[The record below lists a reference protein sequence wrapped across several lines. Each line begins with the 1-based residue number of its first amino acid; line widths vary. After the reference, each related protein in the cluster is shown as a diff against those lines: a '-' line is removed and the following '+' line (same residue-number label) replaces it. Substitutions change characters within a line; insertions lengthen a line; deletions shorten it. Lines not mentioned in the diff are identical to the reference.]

1 MSGRIPIK
9 IFEYNRDGKHIRT
22 FQNMSL
28 CRSFHFSDIDGK
40 VPILRFKRV
49 GIEYGLTKDENY
61 LVKERLGK
69 QRIKYLRR
77 LHESEYCTDL
87 ITRRHRIIQ
96 VFNLEGVLLLE
107 ARNINALVKLTN
119 ISQTTVWQRLKEGSK
134 QIPKGEL
141 DFRYK
146 EVEE

>member
-40 VPILRFKRV
+40 MPILRFKRV

-61 LVKERLGK
+61 K
-69 QRIKYLRR
+69 
-77 LHESEYCTDL
+77 S
-87 ITRRHRIIQ
+87 
-96 VFNLEGVLLLE
+96 FGVLVFLGTFGYIGSMMFGSFFGDTEQMFFYILLGAALSIYIGRLNE
-107 ARNINALVKLTN
+107 HKIN
-119 ISQTTVWQRLKEGSK
+119 QSK
-134 QIPKGEL
+134 
-141 DFRYK
+141 
-146 EVEE
+146 